1 MSDKRSIGQL
11 ASDGEYMEA
20 WRKFK
25 DDHPEAYTAAA
36 ILPVT
41 GQAAA
46 VADYADAMD
55 RSDSADGAMAAAS
68 LIPGV
73 RLLKGGGRVASR
85 VAPSILDL
93 SIARVATPS
102 SVRARIAPATER
114 ADKIGKAAAAEQAAE
129 YAGGRTSK
137 DDQVKHS
144 KEYADAWRA
153 EPPARAKGSPSD

>member
-1 MSDKRSIGQL
+1 MSDKRSVGQL

-85 VAPSILDL
+85 VAPS
-93 SIARVATPS
+93 SRC
-102 SVRARIAPATER
+102 
-114 ADKIGKAAAAEQAAE
+114 
-129 YAGGRTSK
+129 
-137 DDQVKHS
+137 
-144 KEYADAWRA
+144 
-153 EPPARAKGSPSD
+153 